1 MTRTRLNSLI
11 LFVLGLIGV
20 AIVAG
25 IFQAHGGSLS
35 GDAPIVAI
43 VIPMFFI
50 SLLLVLVPGC
60 VLLSDR
66 FPSGERAQAP
76 GDRFRLGV
84 LSHFPLAVG
93 LLNSVIE
100 QNGLAGLDVPRAL
113 LSGAGVTVAFWFLY
127 YCIRDLTARRTSELS
142 SVIWG
147 IVLFLGNLVSIP
159 GYWWLYLR
167 DRPTRPVAV
176 GSEPKA
182 AGA

>member
-11 LFVLGLIGV
+11 LFVLGLIGI

-100 QNGLAGLDVPRAL
+100 QNGLSGLDVPRAIL
-113 LSGAGVTVAFWFLY
+113 NGAGVTVAFWFLH
-127 YCIRDLTARRTSELS
+127 YCIRDLTARKTP
-142 SVIWG
+142 IWTMVMLV
-147 IVLFLGNLVSIP
+147 IVLLLGNLLAIP
-159 GYWWLYLR
+159 IYWWFYLR
-167 DRPTRPVAV
+167 PRPTRQVAI
-176 GSEPKA
+176 GSELTT